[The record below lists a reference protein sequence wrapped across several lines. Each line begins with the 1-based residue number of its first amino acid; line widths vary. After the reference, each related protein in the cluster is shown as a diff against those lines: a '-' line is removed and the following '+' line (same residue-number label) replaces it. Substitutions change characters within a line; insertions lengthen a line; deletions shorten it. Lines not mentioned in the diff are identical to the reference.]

1 MTHSPRAYTSLTM
14 ALLALSTGCSTT
26 QGTRTPGTN
35 VGVHVLVE
43 ASFEPAWME
52 RDAWTLTLLSDGSV
66 VAHGRSLGHFRKR
79 ISQDALSKIAQTA
92 MALTETLDS
101 ASYTSIVEDAD
112 AIRLRVK
119 HGDQVFEYR
128 VEQPQSINCTSSLGT
143 LAHLWDLVI
152 LGCAPRASC
161 NGSTCLLCDAQE
173 GASKPSATTTRP
185 APATGP
191 AATAS
196 PCASPASRSMTPRPT
211 PPPGLEATTT

>member
-79 ISQDALSKIAQTA
+79 ISQEPFQRLP
-92 MALTETLDS
+92 
-101 ASYTSIVEDAD
+101 
-112 AIRLRVK
+112 RLRWPLQR
-119 HGDQVFEYR
+119 HSI
-128 VEQPQSINCTSSLGT
+128 QPPT
-143 LAHLWDLVI
+143 
-152 LGCAPRASC
+152 RAS
-161 NGSTCLLCDAQE
+161 SRTRTPY
-173 GASKPSATTTRP
+173 AS
-185 APATGP
+185 
-191 AATAS
+191 
-196 PCASPASRSMTPRPT
+196 
-211 PPPGLEATTT
+211 E